1 MAKDYDSKRTV
12 ARHMFV
18 TEKRTAKEI
27 AETLKIAQK
36 TIGEWVKKYGWKE
49 ERDAK
54 AISATKRIDNLEQ
67 IITGMA
73 EKRLKLERQIEDEE
87 LKKTPDRDLI
97 DSLRKEIAQVDYAVA
112 NWNKSLANVRKESKT
127 TLVQYLQ
134 VMEDIFQHLAKYNY
148 QVFLATLDFQEH
160 HILEISTRK

>member
-1 MAKDYDSKRTV
+1 MAKEYDSKRTV
-12 ARHMFV
+12 AHHMYIV
-18 TEKRTAKEI
+18 EKRTAKEI

-36 TIGEWVKKYGWKE
+36 TVGEWIKKYGWKE

-54 AISATKRIDNLEQ
+54 AISATKRIDNLER
-67 IITGMA
+67 IITDMA
-73 EKRLKLERQIEDEE
+73 EKRLKLEREIEDEE
-87 LKKTPDRDLI
+87 ARQKPDRDKI
-97 DSLRKEIAQVDYAVA
+97 ENLRKEVAQVDYAVA
-112 NWNKSLANVRKESKT
+112 NWNKSLTNVRKESKT

-148 QVFLATLDFQEH
+148 QVFLSTLDFQEH

>member
-27 AETLKIAQK
+27 AEKLKIAQK
-36 TIGEWVKKYGWKE
+36 TIGEWVKKNGWKE

-87 LKKTPDRDLI
+87 IKKEPDRDLI
-97 DSLRKEIAQVDYAVA
+97 DSLRKEIAQIDYAVA
-112 NWNKSLANVRKESKT
+112 NWNKSLVNVRKETKI

-134 VMEDIFQHLAKYNY
+134 VMEAIFQSMSLYDYA
-148 QVFLATLDFQEH
+148 VFLTTLDFQEH

>member
-1 MAKDYDSKRTV
+1 MAKEYDSKRTV
-12 ARHMFV
+12 AHHMYV
-18 TEKRTAKEI
+18 VEKRTAKEI

-36 TIGEWVKKYGWKE
+36 TVGEWIKKYGWKE

-54 AISATKRIDNLEQ
+54 AISATKRIDNLER
-67 IITGMA
+67 IITDMA
-73 EKRLKLERQIEDEE
+73 EKRLKLEREIDEE
-87 LKKTPDRDLI
+87 EARQKPDRDKI
-97 DSLRKEIAQVDYAVA
+97 ENLRKEVAQVDYAVA
-112 NWNKSLANVRKESKT
+112 NWNKSLTNVRKESKT

-148 QVFLATLDFQEH
+148 QVFLSTLDFQEH

>member
-1 MAKDYDSKRTV
+1 MAKEYDSKRTV
-12 ARHMFV
+12 AHHMYV
-18 TEKRTAKEI
+18 VEKRTAKEI

-36 TIGEWVKKYGWKE
+36 TVGEWMKKYGWKE

-54 AISATKRIDNLEQ
+54 AISATKRIDNLER
-67 IITGMA
+67 IITDMA
-73 EKRLKLERQIEDEE
+73 EKRLKLEREIDEE
-87 LKKTPDRDLI
+87 EARKEPDRDKI
-97 DSLRKEIAQVDYAVA
+97 ENLRKEVAQVDYAVA
-112 NWNKSLANVRKESKT
+112 NWNKSLTNVRKESKT

-148 QVFLATLDFQEH
+148 QVFLSTLDFQEH

>member
-12 ARHMFV
+12 AHHMYV
-18 TEKRTAKEI
+18 VEKRTAKEI

-36 TIGEWVKKYGWKE
+36 TVGEWIKKYGWKE

-54 AISATKRIDNLEQ
+54 AISATKRIDNLER
-67 IITGMA
+67 IITDMA
-73 EKRLKLERQIEDEE
+73 EKRLKLEREIEDEE
-87 LKKTPDRDLI
+87 ARKEPDRDKI
-97 DSLRKEIAQVDYAVA
+97 ECLRKEVAQVDYAVA
-112 NWNKSLANVRKESKT
+112 NWNKSLTNVRKESKT

-134 VMEDIFQHLAKYNY
+134 VMEDIFQHLAQYNY
-148 QVFLATLDFQEH
+148 QVFLSTLDFQEH

>member
-87 LKKTPDRDLI
+87 VKKAPDRDLI

-112 NWNKSLANVRKESKT
+112 NWNKSLVNVRKESKT
-127 TLVQYLQ
+127 TLVQYIQ
-134 VMEDIFQHLAKYNY
+134 VMEDIFQHLSKYDY
-148 QVFLATLDFQEH
+148 KVFLATLDFQEH
-160 HILEISTRK
+160 HILDISTRK

>member
-18 TEKRTAKEI
+18 AEKRTAKEI
-27 AETLKIAQK
+27 AETLKVAQK
-36 TIGEWVKKYGWKE
+36 TIGDWVGKYGWKE

-54 AISATKRIDNLEQ
+54 AISATKRVENLER

-73 EKRLKLERQIEDEE
+73 EKRLKLERQVEDEE
-87 LKKTPDRDLI
+87 ARKAPDREVI
-97 DSLRKEIAQVDYAVA
+97 DRLRKEIAQVDYAVA
-112 NWNKSLANVRKESKT
+112 NWNKSLANVRKETKT

-134 VMEDIFQHLAKYNY
+134 VMEDIFQSMAKYNY
-148 QVFLATLDFQEH
+148 QVYLSTLDFQECH
-160 HILEISTRK
+160 VLEISTRR

>member
-1 MAKDYDSKRTV
+1 MAKEYDSKRTV
-12 ARHMFV
+12 AHHMYIV
-18 TEKRTAKEI
+18 EKRTAKEI

-36 TIGEWVKKYGWKE
+36 TVGEWIKKYGWKE

-54 AISATKRIDNLEQ
+54 AISATKRIDNLER
-67 IITGMA
+67 IITDMA
-73 EKRLKLERQIEDEE
+73 EKRLKLEREIDEE
-87 LKKTPDRDLI
+87 EARQKPDRDKI
-97 DSLRKEIAQVDYAVA
+97 ENLRKEVAQVDYAVA
-112 NWNKSLANVRKESKT
+112 NWNKSLTNVRKESKT

-148 QVFLATLDFQEH
+148 QVFLSTLDFQEH

>member
-1 MAKDYDSKRTV
+1 MAKEYDSKRTV
-12 ARHMFV
+12 AHHMYV
-18 TEKRTAKEI
+18 VEKRTAKEI

-36 TIGEWVKKYGWKE
+36 TVGEWIKKYGWKE

-54 AISATKRIDNLEQ
+54 AISATKRIDNLER
-67 IITGMA
+67 IITDMA
-73 EKRLKLERQIEDEE
+73 EKRLKLEREIEEE
-87 LKKTPDRDLI
+87 EARKEPDRDKI
-97 DSLRKEIAQVDYAVA
+97 ESLRKEVAQVDYAVA
-112 NWNKSLANVRKESKT
+112 NWNKSLTNVRKESKT

-148 QVFLATLDFQEH
+148 QVFLSTLDFQEH

>member
-1 MAKDYDSKRTV
+1 MAKEYDSKRTV
-12 ARHMFV
+12 AHHMYV
-18 TEKRTAKEI
+18 AEKRTAKEI

-36 TIGEWVKKYGWKE
+36 TVGEWMKKYGWKE

-54 AISATKRIDNLEQ
+54 AISATKRIDNLER
-67 IITGMA
+67 IITDMA
-73 EKRLKLERQIEDEE
+73 EKRLKIEREIDEE
-87 LKKTPDRDLI
+87 EARKEPDRDKI
-97 DSLRKEIAQVDYAVA
+97 ENLRKEVAQVDYAVA
-112 NWNKSLANVRKESKT
+112 NWNKSLTNVRKESKT

-148 QVFLATLDFQEH
+148 QVFLSTLDFQEQ

>member
-1 MAKDYDSKRTV
+1 MAKEYDSKRTV
-12 ARHMFV
+12 AHHMYV
-18 TEKRTAKEI
+18 AEKRTAKEI

-36 TIGEWVKKYGWKE
+36 TVGEWMKKYGWKE

-54 AISATKRIDNLEQ
+54 AISATKRIDNLER
-67 IITGMA
+67 IITDMA
-73 EKRLKLERQIEDEE
+73 EKRLKLEREIEDEE
-87 LKKTPDRDLI
+87 ARKEPDRDKI
-97 DSLRKEIAQVDYAVA
+97 ENLRKEVAQVDYAVA
-112 NWNKSLANVRKESKT
+112 NWNKSLTNVRKESKT

-148 QVFLATLDFQEH
+148 QVFLSTLDFQEH

>member
-1 MAKDYDSKRTV
+1 MAKEYDSKRTV
-12 ARHMFV
+12 AHHMYV
-18 TEKRTAKEI
+18 AEKRTAKEI

-36 TIGEWVKKYGWKE
+36 TVGEWMKKYGWKE

-54 AISATKRIDNLEQ
+54 AISATKRIDNLER
-67 IITGMA
+67 IITDMA
-73 EKRLKLERQIEDEE
+73 EKRLKLEREIEDEE
-87 LKKTPDRDLI
+87 ARKEPDRDKI
-97 DSLRKEIAQVDYAVA
+97 ENLRKEVAQVDYAVA
-112 NWNKSLANVRKESKT
+112 NWNKSLTNVRKESKT

-148 QVFLATLDFQEH
+148 QVFLSTLDFQEQ